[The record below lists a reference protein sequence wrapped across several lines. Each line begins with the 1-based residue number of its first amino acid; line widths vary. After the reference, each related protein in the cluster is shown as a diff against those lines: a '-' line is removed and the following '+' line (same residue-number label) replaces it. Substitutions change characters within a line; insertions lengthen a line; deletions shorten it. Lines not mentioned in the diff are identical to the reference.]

1 MDDDG
6 KNKTTGSL
14 VKTVTRAKRVFELVF
29 ADNNQLQNN
38 LFLLLKNIDNPVVS
52 DLFEQFPKL
61 LHQYDLKL
69 LLSGKIE
76 IAYTHTQE
84 VQQACLLGVLQSLLL
99 SVQQLLDTDS
109 LDFTKDQID
118 IKMIHYIEASIPL
131 SDLSLQLGQLV
142 RFAVGGWYYDAFTKQ
157 FSTANHQEIHRDIA
171 QHQSFELML
180 WWGTIRIFLDALE
193 KLTNIR

>member
-142 RFAVGGWYYDAFTKQ
+142 R
-157 FSTANHQEIHRDIA
+157 
-171 QHQSFELML
+171 
-180 WWGTIRIFLDALE
+180 
-193 KLTNIR
+193 